1 MPARGVGKRF
11 WQRVHALFAPLE
23 SLCSEVL
30 HHAAYFLGRWGGR
43 QWLSKRDAPRVGN
56 APRKF
61 PKEAPAGKTENR
73 APHAVEIHRDD
84 GHVDALDNALHAPP
98 KRHHLPDT
106 RHLSFREDAHR
117 FAVL

>member
-30 HHAAYFLGRWGGR
+30 HHAAYFLGRCGGR
-43 QWLSKRDAPRVGN
+43 QWLSKRDAHRVGN

-84 GHVDALDNALHAPP
+84 GHVDALD
-98 KRHHLPDT
+98 KDRKST
-106 RHLSFREDAHR
+106 RLNSSHPSISY
-117 FAVL
+117 AVFCLKKKK